1 MVPEGGD
8 QERCSHL
15 RHNAWRGVMVDAQ
28 KQLSYAS
35 LGRPNCGQRTMMKKI
50 LLSIKILLIASAG
63 CRPVAPT
70 DLATEST
77 IEPTT
82 AQVHTQVAT
91 PTIPGTQ
98 KEAGE
103 FAIYLLRQEIS
114 SEMILEAGLEQ
125 LELEEVPI
133 LSLADITAYTWET
146 HEMEL
151 TPSAYGRL
159 AQLQV
164 STSLLAGL
172 PFVICVGSERV
183 YGGAFW
189 TSYSSAIFGGIV
201 IDVYPA
207 EKNRPI
213 RIQLGYPS
221 AEWFTGEDLRSDPRI
236 FRSLE
241 EAGKLR

>member
-1 MVPEGGD
+1 M
-8 QERCSHL
+8 S
-15 RHNAWRGVMVDAQ
+15 
-28 KQLSYAS
+28 
-35 LGRPNCGQRTMMKKI
+35 KKLI
-50 LLSIKILLIASAG
+50 YIVALLLITSEG
-63 CRPVAPT
+63 CSKPATPT
-70 DLATEST
+70 VPALENT

-82 AQVHTQVAT
+82 VPVHTPIVT
-91 PTIPGTQ
+91 HTIPSPQSET
-98 KEAGE
+98 GE
-103 FAIYLLRQEIS
+103 FSIYLVMQEIS
-114 SEMILEAGLEQ
+114 SEMILEADLDQ

-151 TPSAYGRL
+151 TPSAYARL
-159 AQLQV
+159 AELQF
-164 STSLLAGL
+164 SAKRGAGW

-189 TSYSSAIFGGIV
+189 TSYSSAVFGGIV

-207 EKNRPI
+207 EKYRPV

-236 FRSLE
+236 FQSLE

>member
-1 MVPEGGD
+1 MTKN
-8 QERCSHL
+8 L
-15 RHNAWRGVMVDAQ
+15 
-28 KQLSYAS
+28 LFT
-35 LGRPNCGQRTMMKKI
+35 LLI
-50 LLSIKILLIASAG
+50 LLLTSAG
-63 CRPVAPT
+63 CRPVALT
-70 DLATEST
+70 DLALENT

-82 AQVHTQVAT
+82 APIYTPITT
-91 PTIPGTQ
+91 PTIPDSQ

-103 FAIYLLRQEIS
+103 FSIYLVKGEIS
-114 SEMILEAGLEQ
+114 LEMILEADLDQ
-125 LELEEVPI
+125 LELEKVPI
-133 LSLADITAYTWET
+133 LSLADITTYTWET

-151 TPSAYGRL
+151 TPSAYSRL
-159 AQLQV
+159 AELQV

-189 TSYSSAIFGGIV
+189 TSYSSAVFGGIV

-207 EKNRPI
+207 EKYRPV

-221 AEWFTGEDLRSDPRI
+221 AEWFTVEDLRSDPRI
-236 FRSLE
+236 FQSLE